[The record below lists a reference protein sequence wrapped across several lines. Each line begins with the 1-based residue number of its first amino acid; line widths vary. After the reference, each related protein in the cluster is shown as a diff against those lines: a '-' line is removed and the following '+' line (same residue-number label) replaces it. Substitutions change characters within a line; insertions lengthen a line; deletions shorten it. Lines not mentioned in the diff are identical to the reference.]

1 MTAGSP
7 DRRASGL
14 ASPTATTGDA
24 RPAAPSK
31 TRERRTAIDRRAQIL
46 TAAMRRFAEFGFE
59 ATTVRQIA
67 DDVKVLSGSLYH
79 HFVTKDEMLHEIV
92 RDAVF
97 RLRDNAVRISRSSNE
112 ADRKLVA
119 LIIMDLEE
127 MTSHQEIHAIL
138 YNERKFFRR
147 SEEFSYVLRAKKDGY
162 VAWRSVLE
170 QGMSSGHFN
179 PDLDVHLTIST
190 IVRMMNTAA
199 DWYKNDDSV
208 GPDRGAP
215 YTLDQVIDFNI
226 KFVLGAVLAN
236 GKAVGPNLRAEC
248 EALAIL
254 RD

>member
-1 MTAGSP
+1 
-7 DRRASGL
+7 
-14 ASPTATTGDA
+14 
-24 RPAAPSK
+24 
-31 TRERRTAIDRRAQIL
+31 
-46 TAAMRRFAEFGFE
+46 MRRFAEFGFE

-67 DDVKVLSGSLYH
+67 DDVKLLSGSLYH

-97 RLRDNAVRISRSSNE
+97 RLRDNAVRIAKSSNDAE
-112 ADRKLVA
+112 IKLVA
-119 LIIMDLEE
+119 LIVMDLEE
-127 MTSHQEIHAIL
+127 MTGNQEAHAIL

-162 VAWRSVLE
+162 RAWRSVLE
-170 QGMSSGHFN
+170 QGMASGHFN

-199 DWYKNDDSV
+199 DWYKNDDSA
-208 GPDRGAP
+208 GPDRAAP

-226 KFVLGAVLAN
+226 DFVLGAVLAKN
-236 GKAVGPNLRAEC
+236 KARDPNLRVAC
-248 EALAIL
+248 EELAGL